1 MPSQAL
7 PEVTDSY
14 YQGLQQRVERWLA
27 DESVEH
33 APCAALYRH
42 LPNLYRFLVG
52 LALDPRLPAT
62 ERAGL
67 VSTLKY
73 IVAPYDYLPEA
84 LLGTPGL
91 CDDLVLAALAVDRL
105 HDTCDATLLAE
116 HWRLPG
122 STREV
127 ARAILAAAGEL
138 VDPGIHVRL
147 RALIPV

>member
-1 MPSQAL
+1 MPSQAM
-7 PEVTDSY
+7 PAATDSY
-14 YQGLQQRVERWLA
+14 YQALQQRVERWLA
-27 DESVEH
+27 DGSAQH

-42 LPNLYRFLVG
+42 LPDLYRFLVG
-52 LALDPRLPAT
+52 LALDTRLPAA

-73 IVAPYDYLPEA
+73 IVAPYDYVPEA

-105 HDTCDATLLAE
+105 HETCDASLLAE
-116 HWRLPG
+116 HWDLPG
-122 STREV
+122 GTREV

-138 VDPGIHVRL
+138 VDAGILGHL
-147 RALIPV
+147 RALIPA

>member
-1 MPSQAL
+1 MPSQAM
-7 PEVTDSY
+7 PVATDSY
-14 YQGLQQRVERWLA
+14 YQALQQRVERWLA
-27 DESVEH
+27 DESAQH
-33 APCAALYRH
+33 TPCATLYRH
-42 LPNLYRFLVG
+42 LPDLYRFLVG
-52 LALDPRLPAT
+52 MALDTRLPAA

-73 IVAPYDYLPEA
+73 IVAPYDYVPEA

-105 HDTCDATLLAE
+105 HETCDASLLAE
-116 HWRLPG
+116 HWRFPG

-138 VDPGIHVRL
+138 VDAGIFARL
-147 RALIPV
+147 HALIPA